1 MIRSIENE
9 KDIPDGEIASTGKMI
24 SWSFGDIP
32 AYYLEAAYAVFI
44 FFFYEVEV
52 GLSVIYVGLGLV
64 IFAIW
69 NMVNDP
75 LVGYLTDRPFKWTA
89 KWGMRFPWIMIA
101 VFPTLIFY
109 LLVYIPPDVDPKT
122 NPLPIFLYMVIILC
136 LFDLFYSLFTA
147 HFYGSFA
154 NHFRNDY
161 ERRKASFFDQIIPGL
176 GNFGLSLIP
185 PLFIVYGVKS
195 SYVIAILILVV
206 IMAICVIISIP
217 GVRESEELKE
227 IFIQGY
233 EKAEKLSYFKVMK
246 IAFNKKNFNVLL
258 LTYTLFMAGY
268 LLIFASQ
275 LYYFKD
281 VLELPYS
288 YAIISSIA
296 LYAGFLISISI
307 WSVIA
312 KRIGHA
318 QTFTIG
324 LFLSSVTLIPFLWL
338 TTFDEFLIVNFIAGF
353 GFGAFWFMFMAVMA
367 DVNDEVSLAI
377 GKRQD
382 ATLVGIRTFFYRSA
396 FIVQA
401 IVITVVHLLTGYNPD
416 PFAKQTPL
424 AVWGVRIHMALIPAI
439 FIFIGFLIFLIWY
452 DLKDKKKEQIFA
464 QLREKGLK

>member
-1 MIRSIENE
+1 MSIEN
-9 KDIPDGEIASTGKMI
+9 KKNIPDEEVASTGKMI
-24 SWSFGDIP
+24 SWTFGDVP
-32 AYYLEAAYAVFI
+32 AYYLETAYAVFI

-52 GLSVIYVGLGLV
+52 GLAIMYVGIGLV

-75 LVGYLTDRPFKWTA
+75 LVGYLTDKPFKWTA
-89 KWGMRFPWIMIA
+89 KWGMRFPWIMVG

-109 LLVYIPPDVDPKT
+109 FLIYTPPDIDAST
-122 NPLPIFLYMVIILC
+122 NPLPIFLYMVIMLC
-136 LFDLFYSLFTA
+136 LFDLFYSLFSS

-154 NHFRNDY
+154 NHFRTDY

-176 GNFGLSLIP
+176 GSFAFSLIP

-195 SYVIAILILVV
+195 SYVIAILILVL
-206 IMAICVIISIP
+206 IMGICVIISIP
-217 GVRESEELKE
+217 GVRESEKLKE
-227 IFIQGY
+227 VFIQGY
-233 EKAEKLSYFKVMK
+233 ENAEKLSYVKLMR
-246 IAFNKKNFNVLL
+246 IAFHKRNFNALL
-258 LTYTLFMAGY
+258 ISYTLFMAGY

-288 YAIISSIA
+288 YAVISSIA
-296 LYAGFLISISI
+296 TYGGFLISIPI

-324 LFLSSVTLIPFLWL
+324 LFLSSVTLIPFLWI
-338 TTFDEFLIVNFIAGF
+338 TTFYEYVIFQFIAGF
-353 GFGAFWFMFMAVMA
+353 GFGAFWFMFLAVMA

-382 ATLVGIRTFFYRSA
+382 STLVGIRTFFYRMA
-396 FIVQA
+396 FVIQA
-401 IVITVVHLLTGYNPD
+401 IVITVVHLMTGYNPD

-424 AVWGVRIHMALIPAI
+424 AVWGVRVHAALVPAI
-439 FIFIGFLIFLIWY
+439 FNFIAFLIFLIWY
-452 DLKDKKKEQIFA
+452 DWKDEKKEQIFA
-464 QLREKGLK
+464 LLREKGLK